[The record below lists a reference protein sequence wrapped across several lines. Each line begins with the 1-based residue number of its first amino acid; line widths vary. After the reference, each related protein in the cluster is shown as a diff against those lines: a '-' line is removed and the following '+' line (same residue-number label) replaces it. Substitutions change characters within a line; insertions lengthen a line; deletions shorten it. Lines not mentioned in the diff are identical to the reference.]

1 MRRPIMLLKTRL
13 IGTTL
18 LLFTHLSSVYGA
30 QSNKFSLLENR
41 LIDNFKQFCLDN
53 AGNRQ
58 KIITQ
63 IKEQGFP
70 EEKNEYLK
78 LEPDDH
84 RWIIYVD
91 EKQNTRVSLTLQ
103 KNTCTI
109 SAITTDVGHPP
120 SREHQTPIES
130 FLMDKLH
137 ATLVTRKE
145 NDYYEQRTFDAHY
158 QEKAFTIFLRN
169 EIHPAQSEANTFFYQ
184 IILRSMPQ

>member
-1 MRRPIMLLKTRL
+1 MLLKTRI

-18 LLFTHLSSVYGA
+18 LLFTHLSSAYGT

-53 AGNRQ
+53 AGNTK

-120 SREHQTPIES
+120 AREQQTPIES
-130 FLMDKLH
+130 FLMNKLH
-137 ATLVTRKE
+137 ATLVTRRE

-184 IILRSMPQ
+184 IILRSTPQ